1 MNIPRIESMTS
12 PRGNAVP
19 NQFRIFTDDGVYFQS
34 YSSIIAFRDRTGN
47 IMLDSEKWDYSATT
61 GKYRNDFL
69 NEDKKTTARKIK
81 DGTYK
86 LTNLN

>member
-1 MNIPRIESMTS
+1 
-12 PRGNAVP
+12 
-19 NQFRIFTDDGVYFQS
+19 
-34 YSSIIAFRDRTGN
+34 
-47 IMLDSEKWDYSATT
+47 MLDSEKWDYSATT